1 MKSSGSCD
9 YCKKAATEKGIP
21 ETAKPIGDAVV
32 IRTSIGRGHDQTD
45 HNFSQCSECG
55 SVWVTLIDSGAGGHG
70 RFYRCLTS
78 DLF

>member
-45 HNFSQCSECG
+45 HNFFQCSECG

-70 RFYRCLTS
+70 RFHRCLTS
-78 DLF
+78 ELF